1 MFFNFQVEKSQDV
14 DGFLFNTLN
23 NQYPEDKEKLSEFKQ
38 FLLDQ
43 SNDMAPL
50 KVWQLQDLSLQAASR
65 IMNSPAENR
74 LKVLAD
80 ISQNFPSYARTLSK
94 ASVPKDL
101 KVEVKKNREAFMHGL
116 SIQVRAFFDHPCFN
130 YSPRS

>member
-1 MFFNFQVEKSQDV
+1 
-14 DGFLFNTLN
+14 
-23 NQYPEDKEKLSEFKQ
+23 
-38 FLLDQ
+38 
-43 SNDMAPL
+43 MAPL
-50 KVWQLQDLSLQAASR
+50 KVWQLQDLSLQAAAR

-116 SIQVRAFFDHPCFN
+116 TIQVRALHFHQLPILTL
-130 YSPRS
+130 YSYCLKSELLRVRFSDTWCPKFKQNCPVFRHFTKLYKIQ